1 MILPP
6 HQLKIIM
13 DIPSILDTAKYR
25 HLVLDGV
32 NSIETSIANLQGF
45 QIPEYDELALTYY
58 EPPEVPTATNNIKTV
73 VYSNGGSPV
82 ATLTLTYS
90 VQPPTVNDANLVNV
104 VIS

>member
-1 MILPP
+1 
-6 HQLKIIM
+6 M
-13 DIPSILDTAKYR
+13 DNIPSILDTAKYR

-32 NSIETSIANLQGF
+32 SSIETSLADIQGF

-58 EPPEVPTATNNIKTV
+58 GATNNIATV
-73 VYSNGGSPV
+73 VYNKASAVV

-90 VQPPTVNDANLVNV
+90 VQPPIVNDANLVKV

>member
-1 MILPP
+1 
-6 HQLKIIM
+6 M

-58 EPPEVPTATNNIKTV
+58 GVTNNIATV
-73 VYSNGGSPV
+73 VYKNNSVVV
-82 ATLTLTYS
+82 ATLTLTYA
-90 VQPPTVNDANLVNV
+90 VQPPTVNDANLIKV

>member
-1 MILPP
+1 MENVPA
-6 HQLKIIM
+6 
-13 DIPSILDTAKYR
+13 ILDTAKYR

-32 NSIETSIANLQGF
+32 ENIANSIQGF

-58 EPPEVPTATNNIKTV
+58 GPPEVPTATNNIKTV

-90 VQPPTVNDANLVNV
+90 VQPPTTNDANLVNV
-104 VIS
+104 AIS